1 MYKVIQNSQHL
12 AKWMKALPQQLR
24 VLDRNE
30 LIRRRLE
37 QSVQCMDE
45 SYGSERNLEKDL
57 GGFIIIL
64 YGSSW
69 EIEEHCRKIMEYF
82 HLDKT
87 EYEYEDSYSEP
98 ERTTTVTFRLYL
110 CSSDYGIEI
119 VTIKS
124 QPKSLESRL
133 KEGDCWQEGNEC
145 LTLCDITKPP
155 LYFEGDIQQW
165 IEELTAYEYSY
176 PNQWRELYEEYLCK
190 AEKAGNHEKTVLGF
204 HRSED
209 GYLRKDGERD
219 VYLKVE
225 GVEALSM
232 DILEQIGST
241 LSKQADEMLQSYL
254 EYCAM
259 DEQKRNSWKKL
270 IKDKI
275 SSWVPGKEVIVEF
288 TEALDESAFAGNE
301 LYYDMLNRLYIIL

>member
-12 AKWMKALPQQLR
+12 TQWMEALPQELR
-24 VLDRNE
+24 VFDRNE

-37 QSVQCMDE
+37 QSVQCMEE
-45 SYGSERNLEKDL
+45 SYGSERNLESDL
-57 GGFIIIL
+57 GGFTIIL

-69 EIEEHCRKIMEYF
+69 EIEEHCRKIMDYY

-87 EYEYEDSYSEP
+87 EYEYEDRYLEP

-119 VTIKS
+119 VTIRS

-133 KEGDCWQEGNEC
+133 KEGDYWQEGNEC
-145 LTLCDITKPP
+145 LALDDITKPP
-155 LYFEGDIQQW
+155 LYFEGDTQQW
-165 IEELTAYEYSY
+165 IEELTAYEYSC
-176 PNQWRELYEEYLCK
+176 PIQWRELYEEYLCK
-190 AEKAGNHEKTVLGF
+190 AERAGNYNKTVLGF
-204 HRSED
+204 YRSED
-209 GYLRKDGERD
+209 GYLRKEGERD

-225 GVEALSM
+225 GVEPLSM
-232 DILEQIGST
+232 DCLEEIGSI

-259 DEQKRNSWKKL
+259 DVQKRNRWKKQ

-275 SSWVPGKEVIVEF
+275 SGWVDQEITVEF
-288 TEALDESAFAGNE
+288 TETLDESIFAGRE
-301 LYYDMLNRLYIIL
+301 IYCDMLNRLYIIL

>member
-1 MYKVIQNSQHL
+1 MYKVIQDSQHL
-12 AKWMKALPQQLR
+12 AKWMEALPQQAG

-45 SYGSERNLEKDL
+45 SYGSKRNLESDL

-69 EIEEHCRKIMEYF
+69 QVEEHCRKIMEYF

-87 EYEYEDSYSEP
+87 EYEYEDRYFEP
-98 ERTTTVTFRLYL
+98 ERETTVTFRLYL
-110 CSSDYGIEI
+110 CSSDYGIEV
-119 VTIKS
+119 VTIRNK
-124 QPKSLESRL
+124 PETLEDRL
-133 KEGDCWQEGNEC
+133 REGYWWQENNEC
-145 LTLCDITKPP
+145 LTLRDITKPP
-155 LYFEGDIQQW
+155 LYFEGNAQQW
-165 IEELTAYEYSY
+165 IEEITAFEYSC
-176 PNQWRELYEEYLCK
+176 PGQWRELYEEYLCR
-190 AEKAGNHEKTVLGF
+190 AERAGNHNKTVLGF

-225 GVEALSM
+225 GKESLDM
-232 DILEQIGST
+232 DSLDRIGSM
-241 LSKQADEMLQSYL
+241 LSGQADELLQSYL

-259 DEQKRNSWKKL
+259 DEQKRNSWKKM
-270 IKDKI
+270 IKQKI
-275 SSWVPGKEVIVEF
+275 SSWVSGKEIIVKF
-288 TEALDESAFAGNE
+288 TETLDESAFAGKE
-301 LYYDMLNRLYIIL
+301 LYCDMLNRLYIIL